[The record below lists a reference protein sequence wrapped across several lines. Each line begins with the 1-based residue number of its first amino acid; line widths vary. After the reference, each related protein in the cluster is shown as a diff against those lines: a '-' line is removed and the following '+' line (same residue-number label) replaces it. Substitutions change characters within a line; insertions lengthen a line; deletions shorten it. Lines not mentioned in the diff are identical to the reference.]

1 MHLVIFELSIF
12 SKGLI
17 ALPTIKTI
25 KSGNFAPVFIV
36 YPLFYESKTSQ

>member
-25 KSGNFAPVFIV
+25 KTGAKLPVFIV